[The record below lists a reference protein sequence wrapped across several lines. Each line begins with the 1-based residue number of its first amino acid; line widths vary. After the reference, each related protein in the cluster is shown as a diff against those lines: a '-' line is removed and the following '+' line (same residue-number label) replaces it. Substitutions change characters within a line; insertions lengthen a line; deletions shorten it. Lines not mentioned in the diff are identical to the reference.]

1 MDADLEAILAE
12 SDSDD
17 GLGAEGG
24 LSLEDILKEDGA
36 SSPLQEYRAPQANE
50 ESYSARDWAV
60 LQQILREDDDD
71 DDVVPEPPPSES
83 PLQKHQEK
91 PQAAPVGPQ
100 LWRGERLAP
109 FALRE
114 RRLVAQN
121 ESIEASPLETKR
133 RNRSK
138 PIDLSRGSTT
148 SSEQKPSGA
157 LKVEPLKTASRQLA
171 ANARRPELGPG
182 APAAL
187 GASSKFVALGTDSA
201 SELF

>member
-17 GLGAEGG
+17 AGGEGG
-24 LSLEDILKEDGA
+24 LSLEDILKEEDGA

-71 DDVVPEPPPSES
+71 DDVVEPPPPIES
-83 PLQKHQEK
+83 PQQPSSTK

-121 ESIEASPLETKR
+121 ESIEASPLETS
-133 RNRSK
+133 RSK
-138 PIDLSRGSTT
+138 RADEPARTFEWHWIARPSTRTVT
-148 SSEQKPSGA
+148 S
-157 LKVEPLKTASRQLA
+157 TLA
-171 ANARRPELGPG
+171 PVRR
-182 APAAL
+182 
-187 GASSKFVALGTDSA
+187 
-201 SELF
+201 